1 MVRNAGLPTPRL
13 QFKVR
18 TPTGHVIARCD
29 FGWPE
34 YRTIGEFD
42 GAEKY
47 GRLLRPGEKPG
58 DKIHREKIREE
69 GIRDLGW
76 RVVRWTWDELADP
89 EALADKIGRTLER
102 GMRDG

>member
-1 MVRNAGLPTPRL
+1 MFRKVGLPTPEP

-18 TPTGHVIARCD
+18 TATGHVFARCD

-34 YRTIGEFD
+34 CRTIGEFD

-47 GRLLRPGEKPG
+47 GRLLRPDEKPG
-58 DKIHREKIREE
+58 DKIFREKIREE

-89 EALADKIGRTLER
+89 AALALKIGRTLER
-102 GMRDG
+102 GQQDG